1 MDKVKDVVEY
11 FGDPVI
17 VDWNDDPNF
26 KVAYLDSV
34 RGHPRLGDCNDV
46 RTSRIRIIH
55 FDDTIETDNT
65 VYKRARS

>member
-1 MDKVKDVVEY
+1 MDKVKAVVEY

-26 KVAYLDSV
+26 KVAYLDSI
-34 RGHPRLGDCNDV
+34 RGHPKLGDCKDV
-46 RTSRIRIIH
+46 RTSRIRIIY

-65 VYKRARS
+65 IYKRARS